1 MTIRVR
7 YRIELAISSTDA
19 EERDLGDVKIEVVD
33 DTQGDGG
40 VRKFKIPA
48 GTTDFAISMGDIS
61 TATVVF
67 LKTQPVDPNNTLPEV
82 RIRKTAPPGGEE
94 ISINPLGTSKEA
106 HFLLITAGVSEI
118 YVTNTSASVDV
129 YLTVGLAGD

>member
-7 YRIELAISSTDA
+7 YRIELAVSSTDA

-48 GTTDFAISMGDIS
+48 GTTDLSISMGDIT
-61 TATVVF
+61 TARVVF
-67 LKTQPVDPNNTLPEV
+67 LKTQPVDPNNVLPEV
-82 RIRKTAPPGGEE
+82 RIRKLAPPGGEQ
-94 ISINPLGTSKEA
+94 ILINPLGTAKEA
-106 HFLLITAGVSEI
+106 HLLLITTGVSAI
-118 YVTNTSASVDV
+118 YVTNTSSTVDV
-129 YLTVGLAGD
+129 YLTVGLVGD